1 MWSRRQRF
9 HFIGIGGIGVSA
21 VARVLHQQGVAVQGS
36 DVRESQLTLGLRAL
50 GIPVTIGHRP
60 ENIEGADVVV
70 HSTAVPA
77 DNVERRAARERG
89 IAEAHRSEML
99 GLCLEGRES
108 VGITGT
114 HGKGTV
120 SAMIAHGLFTAG
132 RAPTYV
138 IGGLLNNYG
147 TNAQAGSGTAAVA
160 EVDESDRSH
169 LNLEPTHVV
178 VNNLEVDHL
187 NFYQD
192 LGDIVGTM
200 ARFIDENPN
209 LKVLALNWDDPG
221 VRALAGQVHR
231 PFLRYGTTAANG
243 ALDYAARDVVDHGDR
258 VGFTMYAGEERL
270 GEITLPIPG
279 AYNADNAAGAV
290 AILMA
295 AYGLPF
301 ETVKH
306 ALDGYLGLEN
316 RFTVRR
322 AGGVTIVKDYISHPT
337 GMRRVLE
344 SARKMPHRRIWGVF
358 KPYRF
363 TLMRYHGEEYAQV
376 FRDADEVVI
385 TTMYAAEERPIDGI
399 DTPWFVELLR
409 RGGNSV
415 HFVPENPEVVPFLSP
430 RVEAGD
436 MVIFFGGDDFF
447 RMADAWADGL
457 DAASAAGAGPR

>member
-1 MWSRRQRF
+1 
-9 HFIGIGGIGVSA
+9 
-21 VARVLHQQGVAVQGS
+21 
-36 DVRESQLTLGLRAL
+36 
-50 GIPVTIGHRP
+50 
-60 ENIEGADVVV
+60 
-70 HSTAVPA
+70 
-77 DNVERRAARERG
+77 
-89 IAEAHRSEML
+89 
-99 GLCLEGRES
+99 
-108 VGITGT
+108 
-114 HGKGTV
+114 
-120 SAMIAHGLFTAG
+120 
-132 RAPTYV
+132 
-138 IGGLLNNYG
+138 
-147 TNAQAGSGTAAVA
+147 
-160 EVDESDRSH
+160 
-169 LNLEPTHVV
+169 
-178 VNNLEVDHL
+178 
-187 NFYQD
+187 
-192 LGDIVGTM
+192 
-200 ARFIDENPN
+200 
-209 LKVLALNWDDPG
+209 
-221 VRALAGQVHR
+221 
-231 PFLRYGTTAANG
+231 
-243 ALDYAARDVVDHGDR
+243 
-258 VGFTMYAGEERL
+258 
-270 GEITLPIPG
+270 
-279 AYNADNAAGAV
+279 
-290 AILMA
+290 
-295 AYGLPF
+295 LPF